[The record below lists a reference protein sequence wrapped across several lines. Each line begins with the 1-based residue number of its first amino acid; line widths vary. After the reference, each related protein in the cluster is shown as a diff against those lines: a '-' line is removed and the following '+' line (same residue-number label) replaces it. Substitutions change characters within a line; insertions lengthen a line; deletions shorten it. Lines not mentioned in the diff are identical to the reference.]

1 MGKKKEENPLAM
13 MMMGGGVKDNKSYK
27 ELSSKPKNYQNNS
40 APRKITSLRL
50 KMIAM

>member
-13 MMMGGGVKDNKSYK
+13 MMMGGGVKDNKSFHPSLK
-27 ELSSKPKNYQNNS
+27 IIKIIAHLE
-40 APRKITSLRL
+40 KITSLRL